1 MKTKILYFLSI
12 IIKVNVKIFLLIIL
26 FSNQSFSSDNYCNF
40 KKDKYLKELNNKNNI
55 IQINIKT
62 NNLRKWTT
70 NNLEILKSNGD
81 IINQKLK
88 KNYKSSIEVKYN
100 FGTCKY
106 PSKIRQTGDLKD
118 HIKFSKGKI
127 YQSLKIKLLE
137 GNILG
142 NVRFKLLI
150 PKTRGNDEIIVSKLL
165 KGLNILSPEIFHIQV
180 NNNGYQDVM
189 LFHQEADKEFIE
201 QNYRIESAI
210 YEGDE
215 SLIWNFQDVAS
226 PNHNYLEKFSLARM
240 INSKWTEKNINTKII
255 SSKAYSIIQKIYLN
269 KINKDNK
276 YYFDINLL
284 SNNKKDFIEKW
295 IFFELFM
302 LSSNCSHGLIGINRK
317 FYWDSLH
324 EAFLPIFYDGNCKID
339 YKYNSKLIKSDFLNS
354 ADKQYYQKIFTNEN
368 LNKLKN
374 KIMNLDINFIFE
386 SSIEN
391 SKLDKTKIKDKIGVI
406 LKNLDELEKYLSKNN
421 GDKKAEVLDYNF
433 EISKLEDVFDKKSI
447 NYFFLDLNSK
457 NITSTN
463 ESNFY
468 LCKKNK
474 CHYQEFEIGKLFS
487 TDLNI
492 KKNKYIFK
500 DFKSQKNDLI
510 DEKIIIN
517 NNEIK
522 IKRSKGIKIKTD
534 KDNLYIVQKNEK
546 DRIVLFNSNLKNL
559 NIYYSG
565 IEEKKQNKERFNDRG
580 ITGCLSFVNI
590 NFLDNINISYD
601 KSNCEDSINIRNSKG
616 KIHKIEIKNSMS
628 DAIDID
634 FSEIIIDDIVISKA
648 NNDCIDFSHGKYKI
662 RNIYTNYCK
671 DKAVSLGERSTLD
684 IKSAKIYNSNM
695 GLVSKDSSILNI
707 KQFKLHNVDFCA
719 SAYNKKQEF
728 DGGIIFL
735 NNNSCEA
742 SKLYNDKLSKII
754 FQK

>member
-1 MKTKILYFLSI
+1 MKIKILYFLLITIKTSI
-12 IIKVNVKIFLLIIL
+12 KIFLIVIL
-26 FSNQSFSSDNYCNF
+26 FSNQSYSSDDYCDF
-40 KKDKYLKELNNKNNI
+40 KKNNYLKELNNKKNI

-62 NNLRKWTT
+62 NNLRKWTK
-70 NNLEILKSNGD
+70 NNLEILKSNED

-88 KNYKSSIEVKYN
+88 KNYKSTIEIKYN

-106 PSKIRQTGDLKD
+106 PSKIRQTGDFKD

-150 PKTRGNDEIIVSKLL
+150 PKTRGDDEIIVSKLL
-165 KGLNILSPEIFHIQV
+165 KSLDILSPEIFLIEV

-189 LFHQEADKEFIE
+189 LFHQEADKEFME

-215 SLIWNFQDVAS
+215 SLIWNFQDIAS
-226 PNHNYLEKFSLARM
+226 SNYNYLEKFSLARM
-240 INSKWTEKNINTKII
+240 VNSKWTEKNTNTKII
-255 SSKAYSIIQKIYLN
+255 SSKAYSTIQKIYLN
-269 KINKDNK
+269 KINKNNE

-295 IFFELFM
+295 IFFELLM
-302 LSSNCSHGLIGINRK
+302 LSSNCSHGLNGINRK

-339 YKYNSKLIKSDFLNS
+339 YKYNSRLIKSDFLNS
-354 ADKQYYQKIFTNEN
+354 ADKQYYKKIFKNKN
-368 LNKLKN
+368 LNELKN
-374 KIMNLDINFIFE
+374 KIARLDINFIFE
-386 SSIEN
+386 NSIEN
-391 SKLDKTKIKDKIGVI
+391 NKLDKTKIKDKIGVI
-406 LKNLDELEKYLSKNN
+406 LENLDKLEKYLSKNN
-421 GDKKAEVLDYNF
+421 GNKIEEVLDYNF
-433 EISKLEDVFDKKSI
+433 EITKLENVFDKKSI

-457 NITSTN
+457 DITSTN
-463 ESNFY
+463 EINFY
-468 LCKKNK
+468 LCKKND

-487 TDLNI
+487 TDLN
-492 KKNKYIFK
+492 KKENKYIFK
-500 DFKSQKNDLI
+500 DFKNQKNNLI
-510 DEKIIIN
+510 EEQIIIN

-546 DRIVLFNSNLKNL
+546 DRIVFFNSNLKNL

-565 IEEKKQNKERFNDRG
+565 IEKKKQNKERFNDNG

-590 NFLDNINISYD
+590 NFLNNINISYD

-634 FSEIIIDDIVISKA
+634 FSEIIINDIVISKA

-707 KQFKLHNVDFCA
+707 KEFKLHNVDFCA

-735 NNNSCEA
+735 DKNSCEA